1 MAPAY
6 NATKSYQINY
16 IEGLQKKTTKLNLSV
31 FITDVR
37 PGFVDTDMAKGD
49 GKFWV
54 SSVEKAAQQILRTI
68 EKKKQVV
75 YITKRCWLIAVFLKM
90 LPRNIFKHFH

>member
-54 SSVEKAAQQILRTI
+54 SSIEKAAQHILRTI

-75 YITKRCWLIAVFLKM
+75 YITKRWWFIGTLLKIR
-90 LPRNIFKHFH
+90 PRNIYKHLS